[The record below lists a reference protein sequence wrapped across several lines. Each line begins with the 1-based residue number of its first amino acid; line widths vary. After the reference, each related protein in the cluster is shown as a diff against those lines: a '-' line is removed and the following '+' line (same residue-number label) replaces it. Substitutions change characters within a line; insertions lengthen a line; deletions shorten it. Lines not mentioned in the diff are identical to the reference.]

1 MNCRYEE
8 FKSIKITV
16 IIVYGHTTLNTP
28 VLVRSPKLSNVG
40 PGQYLDG
47 RLPGNTGCRKLLFWL
62 NCRYEEFKS
71 IKITV
76 IIVYG
81 HTTLNTPVLVRSPK
95 LSNVGPGQYLDG
107 RLPGNTGCRR
117 LLFLLKCWYEEF
129 KSIKI
134 TVIIVYGHTTLNT
147 PVLVRSPKLS
157 NVGPGQYLDGRL
169 PGNTGCRKLLFWLK
183 CRYEEFKSI
192 KIICDNRL
200 RPHYVEYTGSRPI
213 TEVKQRRARSVLG
226 WETAWEYRVP

>member
-1 MNCRYEE
+1 M
-8 FKSIKITV
+8 TV

-28 VLVRSPKLSNVG
+28 VLVRSPKLN
-40 PGQYLDG
+40 
-47 RLPGNTGCRKLLFWL
+47 
-62 NCRYEEFKS
+62 
-71 IKITV
+71 
-76 IIVYG
+76 
-81 HTTLNTPVLVRSPK
+81 
-95 LSNVGPGQYLDG
+95 NVGPGQYLDG

-157 NVGPGQYLDGRL
+157 NIWPGQYLDGRL
-169 PGNTGCRKLLFWLK
+169 PGNTGCRRLLFWLN
-183 CRYEEFKSI
+183 CRYEEFKQYQNY
-192 KIICDNRL
+192 CDNRL

>member
-1 MNCRYEE
+1 M
-8 FKSIKITV
+8 

-47 RLPGNTGCRKLLFWL
+47 RLPGNTGCRKLLFWM

-71 IKITV
+71 IKMTV

-117 LLFLLKCWYEEF
+117 LLFWLKCWYEEF
-129 KSIKI
+129 KSQN
-134 TVIIVYGHTTLNT
+134 Y
-147 PVLVRSPKLS
+147 
-157 NVGPGQYLDGRL
+157 
-169 PGNTGCRKLLFWLK
+169 
-183 CRYEEFKSI
+183 
-192 KIICDNRL
+192 CDNRL

-213 TEVKQRRARSVLG
+213 TEVKQRRARSV
-226 WETAWEYRVP
+226 WEYRVP